1 MADKIEDAGAGKIE
15 DAGAGLWEPVRPAE
29 PTRRHPRASAPEPS
43 SASVPGDVR
52 SLFVAPVDSGPLQ
65 QLAGQAPS
73 APAGPPPLTTS
84 VTPAAGTP
92 QSPGSAQAPDP
103 KAPAPDTPV
112 PNTSAPETSG
122 PNTPVIQYPA
132 AQPGPVNGLF
142 ASSPAM
148 PMQTYEPTN
157 RAGSVQNSQ
166 RVQNQPG
173 PTARPTA
180 RPLQQPQAPSLPGM
194 HQPNPVIRQ
203 FGHPGAAPVQNGQAP
218 QNGHTLQ
225 NGQAMPVAPP
235 PAVPVHPPIQQA
247 GFNPAPGNR
256 PEPALSMTAQ
266 DLSAA
271 LLVKPVRPA
280 PAGGWRKALYTMSGR
295 SVNLGNGAK
304 DQHVVEL
311 TRQINQPL
319 QGCYKV
325 AVLSLKGGVGK
336 TTTTATLGSMFA
348 SIRGDRVVAVDAN
361 PDRGTLSQKIPLE
374 TPATVRNLLR
384 DENSIEKYSDV
395 RGYTSQNQHRL
406 EVLASD
412 SDPAVSEAFSG
423 VDYTRT
429 VDMLEKFYSIVLTD
443 CGTGLMHSAMQAILE
458 GADSLIVVSSGS
470 VDGARSASATLDW
483 LDAHGYGRLVATS
496 VAVINAVR
504 PRSGKVDLPRVVEHF
519 EQRCRAV
526 RLIPFD
532 PHLEEGAEIDLDR
545 LRPGTRE
552 AVLELAAV
560 VAQDFPASPFGL
572 PGR

>member
-1 MADKIEDAGAGKIE
+1 MADKIE

-29 PTRRHPRASAPEPS
+29 PTRREPRASAPEPS
-43 SASVPGDVR
+43 SDSVPSDVR

-65 QLAGQAPS
+65 QVAGQAPG
-73 APAGPPPLTTS
+73 APAAPPPTT
-84 VTPAAGTP
+84 TPAA
-92 QSPGSAQAPDP
+92 
-103 KAPAPDTPV
+103 PV
-112 PNTSAPETSG
+112 PG
-122 PNTPVIQYPA
+122 PKTPVIQYPA
-132 AQPGPVNGLF
+132 AQPGPINGQF
-142 ASSPAM
+142 STSPAM

-157 RAGSVQNSQ
+157 RGGSLPDSRTGVPQPVQNS
-166 RVQNQPG
+166 QPG
-173 PTARPTA
+173 PTAHSSA
-180 RPLQQPQAPSLPGM
+180 RPLQQPQAPFSPGV
-194 HQPNPVIRQ
+194 HPPNPAIRQ
-203 FGHPGAAPVQNGQAP
+203 FGHPGAAPVQNG
-218 QNGHTLQ
+218 HTLQ
-225 NGQAMPVAPP
+225 NGQAVPMAPP
-235 PAVPVHPPIQQA
+235 TAPPTR
-247 GFNPAPGNR
+247 APMPQTGLTSAPDSR
-256 PEPALSMTAQ
+256 FESALPMTAQ

-271 LLVKPVRPA
+271 LLVKRPVRPA
-280 PAGGWRKALYTMSGR
+280 PVGGWRKALYTLSGR

-304 DQHVVEL
+304 EQHLVEL

-336 TTTTATLGSMFA
+336 TTTTATLGSMFG

-395 RGYTSQNQHRL
+395 RGYTSQNRHRL

-423 VDYTRT
+423 GDYTRT

-483 LDAHGYGRLVATS
+483 LDAHGYSRLVATS

-526 RLIPFD
+526 KLIPFD

-560 VAQDFPASPFGL
+560 VAQDFPASPFAL
-572 PGR
+572 TGR

>member
-1 MADKIEDAGAGKIE
+1 MADKIE

-29 PTRRHPRASAPEPS
+29 PTRREPRASAPEPS
-43 SASVPGDVR
+43 SDSVPSDVR

-65 QLAGQAPS
+65 QVAGQAPS
-73 APAGPPPLTTS
+73 APAAPPPTT
-84 VTPAAGTP
+84 TPAA
-92 QSPGSAQAPDP
+92 
-103 KAPAPDTPV
+103 PV
-112 PNTSAPETSG
+112 PG
-122 PNTPVIQYPA
+122 PKTPVIQYPA
-132 AQPGPVNGLF
+132 AQPGPINGQF
-142 ASSPAM
+142 STSPAM

-157 RAGSVQNSQ
+157 RGGSLPDSRTGVPQPVQNLHPVQNS
-166 RVQNQPG
+166 QPG
-173 PTARPTA
+173 PTAHSSA
-180 RPLQQPQAPSLPGM
+180 RPLQQPQAPFSPGV
-194 HQPNPVIRQ
+194 HPSNPAIRQ
-203 FGHPGAAPVQNGQAP
+203 FGHPGAAPVQNG
-218 QNGHTLQ
+218 HTLQ
-225 NGQAMPVAPP
+225 NGQAVPMAPP
-235 PAVPVHPPIQQA
+235 TAPPTR
-247 GFNPAPGNR
+247 APMPQTGLTSAPDSR
-256 PEPALSMTAQ
+256 FESALPMTAQ

-271 LLVKPVRPA
+271 LLVKRPVRPA
-280 PAGGWRKALYTMSGR
+280 PVGGWRKALYTLSGR

-304 DQHVVEL
+304 EQHLVEL

-336 TTTTATLGSMFA
+336 TTTTATLGSMFG

-395 RGYTSQNQHRL
+395 RGYTSQNRHRL

-423 VDYTRT
+423 GDYTRT

-483 LDAHGYGRLVATS
+483 LDAHGYSRLVATS

-526 RLIPFD
+526 KLIPFD

-560 VAQDFPASPFGL
+560 VAQDFPASPFAL
-572 PGR
+572 TGR

>member
-1 MADKIEDAGAGKIE
+1 MADKIE

-29 PTRRHPRASAPEPS
+29 PTRRELRASAPEPS
-43 SASVPGDVR
+43 SDSVPSDVR

-65 QLAGQAPS
+65 QVAGQAPS
-73 APAGPPPLTTS
+73 APAAPPPTT
-84 VTPAAGTP
+84 TPAAPVTG
-92 QSPGSAQAPDP
+92 P
-103 KAPAPDTPV
+103 K
-112 PNTSAPETSG
+112 
-122 PNTPVIQYPA
+122 TPVIQYPA
-132 AQPGPVNGLF
+132 AQPGPINGQF
-142 ASSPAM
+142 STSPAM

-157 RAGSVQNSQ
+157 RGGSLPDSRTGVPQPVQNSQ
-166 RVQNQPG
+166 PVRNLQPVQNSQPG
-173 PTARPTA
+173 PTAHSSA
-180 RPLQQPQAPSLPGM
+180 RPLQQPQAPFSPGV
-194 HQPNPVIRQ
+194 HPPNPAIRQ
-203 FGHPGAAPVQNGQAP
+203 FGHPGAAPVQNGHA
-218 QNGHTLQ
+218 LQ
-225 NGQAMPVAPP
+225 NGQAVPMAPP
-235 PAVPVHPPIQQA
+235 TAPPTR
-247 GFNPAPGNR
+247 APMPQSGLTSAPDSR
-256 PEPALSMTAQ
+256 FESALPMTAQ

-271 LLVKPVRPA
+271 LLVKRPVRPA
-280 PAGGWRKALYTMSGR
+280 PVGGWRKALYTLSGR

-304 DQHVVEL
+304 EQHLVEL

-336 TTTTATLGSMFA
+336 TTTTATLGSMFG

-395 RGYTSQNQHRL
+395 RGYTSQNRHRL

-423 VDYTRT
+423 GDYTRT

-483 LDAHGYGRLVATS
+483 LDAHGYSRLVATS

-526 RLIPFD
+526 KLIPFD

-560 VAQDFPASPFGL
+560 VAQDFPASPFAL
-572 PGR
+572 TGR

>member
-1 MADKIEDAGAGKIE
+1 MADKIE

-29 PTRRHPRASAPEPS
+29 PTRREPRASAPEPS
-43 SASVPGDVR
+43 SDSVPSDVR

-65 QLAGQAPS
+65 QVAGQVPS
-73 APAGPPPLTTS
+73 APAAPPPTT
-84 VTPAAGTP
+84 TPAA
-92 QSPGSAQAPDP
+92 
-103 KAPAPDTPV
+103 PV
-112 PNTSAPETSG
+112 PG
-122 PNTPVIQYPA
+122 PKTPVIQYPA
-132 AQPGPVNGLF
+132 AQPGPINGQF
-142 ASSPAM
+142 STSPAM

-157 RAGSVQNSQ
+157 RVGSLPDSRTGVPQPVQNSQ
-166 RVQNQPG
+166 PVRNSQPVQNLHPVQNSQPG
-173 PTARPTA
+173 PTAHSSA
-180 RPLQQPQAPSLPGM
+180 RPLQQPQAPFSPGV
-194 HQPNPVIRQ
+194 HPPNPAIRQ
-203 FGHPGAAPVQNGQAP
+203 FGHPGAAPVQNGHA
-218 QNGHTLQ
+218 LQ
-225 NGQAMPVAPP
+225 NGQAVPMAPP
-235 PAVPVHPPIQQA
+235 TAPPTR
-247 GFNPAPGNR
+247 APMPQTGLTSAPDSR
-256 PEPALSMTAQ
+256 FESALPMTAQ

-271 LLVKPVRPA
+271 LLVKRPVRPA
-280 PAGGWRKALYTMSGR
+280 PVGGWRKALYTLSGR

-304 DQHVVEL
+304 EQHLVEL

-336 TTTTATLGSMFA
+336 TTTTATLGSMFG

-395 RGYTSQNQHRL
+395 RGYTSQNRHRL

-423 VDYTRT
+423 GDYTRT

-483 LDAHGYGRLVATS
+483 LDAHGYSRLVATS

-526 RLIPFD
+526 KLIPFD

-560 VAQDFPASPFGL
+560 VAQDFPASPFAL
-572 PGR
+572 TGR

>member
-1 MADKIEDAGAGKIE
+1 MADKIE

-29 PTRRHPRASAPEPS
+29 PTRPEPRASAPEPS
-43 SASVPGDVR
+43 SDSVPSDVR

-65 QLAGQAPS
+65 QVAGQAPG
-73 APAGPPPLTTS
+73 APAAPPTT
-84 VTPAAGTP
+84 TPAAP
-92 QSPGSAQAPDP
+92 LPGP
-103 KAPAPDTPV
+103 K
-112 PNTSAPETSG
+112 
-122 PNTPVIQYPA
+122 TPVIQYPA
-132 AQPGPVNGLF
+132 AQPGPINGQF
-142 ASSPAM
+142 STSPAM

-157 RAGSVQNSQ
+157 RGGSLPDSRTGVPQPVQNSQ
-166 RVQNQPG
+166 PVRNLQPVQNSQPG
-173 PTARPTA
+173 PTAHSSA
-180 RPLQQPQAPSLPGM
+180 RPLQQPQAPFSPGV
-194 HQPNPVIRQ
+194 HPPNPAIRQ
-203 FGHPGAAPVQNGQAP
+203 FGHPGAAPVQNGHA
-218 QNGHTLQ
+218 LQ
-225 NGQAMPVAPP
+225 NGQAVPMAPP
-235 PAVPVHPPIQQA
+235 TAPPTR
-247 GFNPAPGNR
+247 APMPQTGLTSAPDSR
-256 PEPALSMTAQ
+256 FESALPMTAQ

-271 LLVKPVRPA
+271 LLVKRPVRPA
-280 PAGGWRKALYTMSGR
+280 PVGGWRKALYTLSGR

-304 DQHVVEL
+304 EQHLVEL

-336 TTTTATLGSMFA
+336 TTTTATLGSMFG

-395 RGYTSQNQHRL
+395 RGYTSQNRHRL

-423 VDYTRT
+423 GDYTRT

-483 LDAHGYGRLVATS
+483 LDAHGYSRLVATS

-526 RLIPFD
+526 KLIPFD

-560 VAQDFPASPFGL
+560 VAQDFPASPFAL
-572 PGR
+572 TGR

>member
-1 MADKIEDAGAGKIE
+1 MADKIE

-29 PTRRHPRASAPEPS
+29 PTRREPRASAPEPS
-43 SASVPGDVR
+43 SDSVPSDVR

-65 QLAGQAPS
+65 QVAGQAPG
-73 APAGPPPLTTS
+73 APAAPPPTT
-84 VTPAAGTP
+84 TPAA
-92 QSPGSAQAPDP
+92 
-103 KAPAPDTPV
+103 PV
-112 PNTSAPETSG
+112 PG
-122 PNTPVIQYPA
+122 PKTPVIQYPA
-132 AQPGPVNGLF
+132 AQPGPINGQF
-142 ASSPAM
+142 STSPAM

-157 RAGSVQNSQ
+157 RGGSLPDSRTGVPQPVQNSQ
-166 RVQNQPG
+166 PVRNSQPVQNLQPVQNSQPG
-173 PTARPTA
+173 PTAHSSA
-180 RPLQQPQAPSLPGM
+180 RPLQQPQAPFSPGV
-194 HQPNPVIRQ
+194 HPPNPAIRQ
-203 FGHPGAAPVQNGQAP
+203 FGHPGAAPVQNGHA
-218 QNGHTLQ
+218 LQ
-225 NGQAMPVAPP
+225 NGQAVPMAPP
-235 PAVPVHPPIQQA
+235 TAPPTR
-247 GFNPAPGNR
+247 APMPQSGLTSAPDSR
-256 PEPALSMTAQ
+256 FESALPMTAQ

-271 LLVKPVRPA
+271 LLVKRPVRPA
-280 PAGGWRKALYTMSGR
+280 PVGGWRKALYTLSGR

-304 DQHVVEL
+304 EQHLVEL

-336 TTTTATLGSMFA
+336 TTTTATLGSMFG

-395 RGYTSQNQHRL
+395 RGYTSQNRYRL

-423 VDYTRT
+423 GDYTRT

-458 GADSLIVVSSGS
+458 GTDSLIVVSSGS

-483 LDAHGYGRLVATS
+483 LDAHGYSRLVATS

-526 RLIPFD
+526 KLIPFD

-560 VAQDFPASPFGL
+560 VAQDFPASPFAL
-572 PGR
+572 TGR

>member
-1 MADKIEDAGAGKIE
+1 MADKIE

-29 PTRRHPRASAPEPS
+29 PTRREPRASAPEPS
-43 SASVPGDVR
+43 SDSVPSDVR

-65 QLAGQAPS
+65 QVAGQAPS
-73 APAGPPPLTTS
+73 APAAPPPTT
-84 VTPAAGTP
+84 TPAA
-92 QSPGSAQAPDP
+92 
-103 KAPAPDTPV
+103 PV
-112 PNTSAPETSG
+112 PG
-122 PNTPVIQYPA
+122 PKTPVIQYPA
-132 AQPGPVNGLF
+132 AQPGPINGQF
-142 ASSPAM
+142 STSPAM

-157 RAGSVQNSQ
+157 RGGSLPDSRTGVPQPVQNSQ
-166 RVQNQPG
+166 PVRNSQPVQNLHPVQNSQPG
-173 PTARPTA
+173 PTAHSSA
-180 RPLQQPQAPSLPGM
+180 RPLQQPQAPFSPGV
-194 HQPNPVIRQ
+194 HPPNPAIRQ
-203 FGHPGAAPVQNGQAP
+203 FGHPGAAPVQNG
-218 QNGHTLQ
+218 HTLQ
-225 NGQAMPVAPP
+225 NGQAVPMAPP
-235 PAVPVHPPIQQA
+235 TVPPTR
-247 GFNPAPGNR
+247 APMPQTGLTSAPDSR
-256 PEPALSMTAQ
+256 FESALPMTAQ

-271 LLVKPVRPA
+271 LLVKRPVRPA
-280 PAGGWRKALYTMSGR
+280 PVGGWRKALYTLSGR

-304 DQHVVEL
+304 EQHLVEL

-336 TTTTATLGSMFA
+336 TTTTATLGSMFG

-395 RGYTSQNQHRL
+395 RGYTSQNRHRL

-423 VDYTRT
+423 GDYTRT

-483 LDAHGYGRLVATS
+483 LDAHGYSRLVATS

-526 RLIPFD
+526 KLIPFD

-560 VAQDFPASPFGL
+560 VAQDFPASPFAL
-572 PGR
+572 TGR

>member
-1 MADKIEDAGAGKIE
+1 MADKIE

-29 PTRRHPRASAPEPS
+29 PTRREPRASAPEPS
-43 SASVPGDVR
+43 SASVPSDVR

-65 QLAGQAPS
+65 QVAGQAPS
-73 APAGPPPLTTS
+73 APAAPPPTT
-84 VTPAAGTP
+84 TPAA
-92 QSPGSAQAPDP
+92 
-103 KAPAPDTPV
+103 PV
-112 PNTSAPETSG
+112 PG
-122 PNTPVIQYPA
+122 PKTPVIQYPA
-132 AQPGPVNGLF
+132 AQPGPINGQF
-142 ASSPAM
+142 STSPAM

-157 RAGSVQNSQ
+157 RGGSLPDSRTGVPQPVQNSQ
-166 RVQNQPG
+166 PVQNLQPVQNSQPG
-173 PTARPTA
+173 PTAHSSA
-180 RPLQQPQAPSLPGM
+180 RPLQQPQAPFSPGV
-194 HQPNPVIRQ
+194 HPPNPAIRQ
-203 FGHPGAAPVQNGQAP
+203 FGHPGAAPVQNGHA
-218 QNGHTLQ
+218 LQ
-225 NGQAMPVAPP
+225 NGQAVPMAPP
-235 PAVPVHPPIQQA
+235 TAPPTR
-247 GFNPAPGNR
+247 APMPQSGLTSAPDSR
-256 PEPALSMTAQ
+256 FESALPMTAQ

-271 LLVKPVRPA
+271 LLVKRPVRPA
-280 PAGGWRKALYTMSGR
+280 PVGGWRKALYTLSGR

-304 DQHVVEL
+304 EQHLVEL

-336 TTTTATLGSMFA
+336 TTTTATLGSMFG

-395 RGYTSQNQHRL
+395 RGYTSQNRHRL

-423 VDYTRT
+423 GDYTRT

-483 LDAHGYGRLVATS
+483 LDAHGYSRLVATS

-526 RLIPFD
+526 KLIPFD

-560 VAQDFPASPFGL
+560 VAQDFPASPFAL
-572 PGR
+572 TGR

>member
-1 MADKIEDAGAGKIE
+1 MADKIE

-29 PTRRHPRASAPEPS
+29 PTRREPRASAPEPS
-43 SASVPGDVR
+43 SDSVPSDVR

-65 QLAGQAPS
+65 QVAGQAPS
-73 APAGPPPLTTS
+73 APAAPPPTT
-84 VTPAAGTP
+84 TPAA
-92 QSPGSAQAPDP
+92 
-103 KAPAPDTPV
+103 PV
-112 PNTSAPETSG
+112 PG
-122 PNTPVIQYPA
+122 PKTPVIQYPA
-132 AQPGPVNGLF
+132 AQPGPINGQF
-142 ASSPAM
+142 STSPAM

-157 RAGSVQNSQ
+157 RGGSLPDSRTGVPQPVQNLHPVQNS
-166 RVQNQPG
+166 QPG
-173 PTARPTA
+173 PTAHSSA
-180 RPLQQPQAPSLPGM
+180 RPLQQPQAPFSPGV
-194 HQPNPVIRQ
+194 HPPNPAIRQ
-203 FGHPGAAPVQNGQAP
+203 FGHPGAAPVQNGHA
-218 QNGHTLQ
+218 LQ
-225 NGQAMPVAPP
+225 NGQAVPMAPP
-235 PAVPVHPPIQQA
+235 TAPPTR
-247 GFNPAPGNR
+247 APMPQTGLTSAPDSR
-256 PEPALSMTAQ
+256 FESALPMTAQ

-271 LLVKPVRPA
+271 LLVKRPVRPA
-280 PAGGWRKALYTMSGR
+280 PVGGWRKALYTLSGR

-304 DQHVVEL
+304 EQHLVEL

-336 TTTTATLGSMFA
+336 TTTTATLGSMFG

-395 RGYTSQNQHRL
+395 RGYTSQNRHRL

-423 VDYTRT
+423 GDYTRT

-483 LDAHGYGRLVATS
+483 LDAHGYSRLVATS

-526 RLIPFD
+526 KLIPFD

-560 VAQDFPASPFGL
+560 VAQDFPASPFAL
-572 PGR
+572 TGR

>member
-1 MADKIEDAGAGKIE
+1 MADKIE

-29 PTRRHPRASAPEPS
+29 PTRREPRASAPEPS
-43 SASVPGDVR
+43 SDSVPSDVR

-65 QLAGQAPS
+65 QVAGQAPS
-73 APAGPPPLTTS
+73 APAAPPPTT
-84 VTPAAGTP
+84 TPAA
-92 QSPGSAQAPDP
+92 
-103 KAPAPDTPV
+103 PV
-112 PNTSAPETSG
+112 PG
-122 PNTPVIQYPA
+122 PKTPVIQYPA
-132 AQPGPVNGLF
+132 AQPGPINGQF
-142 ASSPAM
+142 STSPAM

-157 RAGSVQNSQ
+157 RGGSLPDSRTGVPQPVQNSQ
-166 RVQNQPG
+166 PVRNSQPVQNLHPVQNSQPG
-173 PTARPTA
+173 PTAHSSA
-180 RPLQQPQAPSLPGM
+180 RPLQQPQAPFSPGV
-194 HQPNPVIRQ
+194 HPPNPAIRQ
-203 FGHPGAAPVQNGQAP
+203 FGHPGAAPVQNG
-218 QNGHTLQ
+218 HTLQ
-225 NGQAMPVAPP
+225 NGQAVPMAPP
-235 PAVPVHPPIQQA
+235 TAPPTR
-247 GFNPAPGNR
+247 APMPQTGLTSAPDSR
-256 PEPALSMTAQ
+256 FESALPMTAQ

-271 LLVKPVRPA
+271 LLVKRPVRPA
-280 PAGGWRKALYTMSGR
+280 PVGGWRKALYTLSGR

-304 DQHVVEL
+304 EQHLVEL

-336 TTTTATLGSMFA
+336 TTTTATLGSMFG

-395 RGYTSQNQHRL
+395 RGYTSQNRHRL

-423 VDYTRT
+423 GDYTRT

-483 LDAHGYGRLVATS
+483 LDAHGYSRLVATS

-526 RLIPFD
+526 KLIPFD

-560 VAQDFPASPFGL
+560 VAQDFPASPFAL
-572 PGR
+572 TGR

>member
-1 MADKIEDAGAGKIE
+1 MADKIE

-29 PTRRHPRASAPEPS
+29 PTRREPRASAPEPS
-43 SASVPGDVR
+43 SDSVPSDVR

-65 QLAGQAPS
+65 QVAGQAPG
-73 APAGPPPLTTS
+73 APAAPPPTT
-84 VTPAAGTP
+84 TPAA
-92 QSPGSAQAPDP
+92 
-103 KAPAPDTPV
+103 PV
-112 PNTSAPETSG
+112 PG
-122 PNTPVIQYPA
+122 PKTPVIQYPA
-132 AQPGPVNGLF
+132 AQPGPINGQF
-142 ASSPAM
+142 STSPAM

-157 RAGSVQNSQ
+157 RGGSLPDSRTGVPQPVRNSQPVQNLHPVQNS
-166 RVQNQPG
+166 QPG
-173 PTARPTA
+173 PTAHSSA
-180 RPLQQPQAPSLPGM
+180 RPLQQPQAPFSPGV
-194 HQPNPVIRQ
+194 HPPNPAIRQ
-203 FGHPGAAPVQNGQAP
+203 FGHPGAAPVQNGHA
-218 QNGHTLQ
+218 LQ
-225 NGQAMPVAPP
+225 NGQAVPMAPP
-235 PAVPVHPPIQQA
+235 TAPPTR
-247 GFNPAPGNR
+247 APMPQTGLTSAPDSR
-256 PEPALSMTAQ
+256 FESALPMTAQ

-271 LLVKPVRPA
+271 LLVKRPVRPA
-280 PAGGWRKALYTMSGR
+280 PVGGWRKALYTLSGR

-304 DQHVVEL
+304 EQHLVEL

-336 TTTTATLGSMFA
+336 TTTTATLGSMFG

-395 RGYTSQNQHRL
+395 RGYTSQNRHRL

-423 VDYTRT
+423 GDYTRT

-483 LDAHGYGRLVATS
+483 LDAHGYSRLVATS

-526 RLIPFD
+526 KLIPFD

-560 VAQDFPASPFGL
+560 VAQDFPASPFAL
-572 PGR
+572 TGR

>member
-1 MADKIEDAGAGKIE
+1 MADKIE

-29 PTRRHPRASAPEPS
+29 PTRREPRASAPETS
-43 SASVPGDVR
+43 SDSVPSDVR

-65 QLAGQAPS
+65 QVAGQAPG
-73 APAGPPPLTTS
+73 APAAPPPTT
-84 VTPAAGTP
+84 TPAA
-92 QSPGSAQAPDP
+92 
-103 KAPAPDTPV
+103 PV
-112 PNTSAPETSG
+112 PG
-122 PNTPVIQYPA
+122 PKTPVIQYPA
-132 AQPGPVNGLF
+132 AQPGPINGQF
-142 ASSPAM
+142 STSPAM

-157 RAGSVQNSQ
+157 RGGSLPDSRTGVPQPVQNSQ
-166 RVQNQPG
+166 PVRNSQPVQNLQPVQNSQPG
-173 PTARPTA
+173 PTAHSSA
-180 RPLQQPQAPSLPGM
+180 RPLPQPQVPFSPGV
-194 HQPNPVIRQ
+194 HPPNPAIRQ
-203 FGHPGAAPVQNGQAP
+203 FGHPGAAPVQNGHA
-218 QNGHTLQ
+218 LQ
-225 NGQAMPVAPP
+225 NGQAVPMAPP
-235 PAVPVHPPIQQA
+235 TAPPTR
-247 GFNPAPGNR
+247 APMPQTGLTSAPDSR
-256 PEPALSMTAQ
+256 FESALPMTAQ

-271 LLVKPVRPA
+271 LLVKRPVRPA
-280 PAGGWRKALYTMSGR
+280 PVGGWRKALYTLSGR

-304 DQHVVEL
+304 EQHLVEL

-336 TTTTATLGSMFA
+336 TTTTATLGSMFG

-395 RGYTSQNQHRL
+395 RGYTSQNRHRL

-423 VDYTRT
+423 GDYTRT

-483 LDAHGYGRLVATS
+483 LDAHGYSRLVATS

-526 RLIPFD
+526 KLIPFD

-560 VAQDFPASPFGL
+560 VAQDFPASPFAL
-572 PGR
+572 TGR

>member
-1 MADKIEDAGAGKIE
+1 MADKIE

-29 PTRRHPRASAPEPS
+29 PTRREPRASAPEPS
-43 SASVPGDVR
+43 SDSVPSDVR

-65 QLAGQAPS
+65 QVAGQAPS
-73 APAGPPPLTTS
+73 APAAPPPTT
-84 VTPAAGTP
+84 TPAAPVTG
-92 QSPGSAQAPDP
+92 P
-103 KAPAPDTPV
+103 K
-112 PNTSAPETSG
+112 
-122 PNTPVIQYPA
+122 TPVIQYPA
-132 AQPGPVNGLF
+132 AQPGPINGQF
-142 ASSPAM
+142 STSPAM

-157 RAGSVQNSQ
+157 RGGSLPDSRTGVPQPVQNSQ
-166 RVQNQPG
+166 PVRNLHPVQNSQPG
-173 PTARPTA
+173 PTAHSSA
-180 RPLQQPQAPSLPGM
+180 RPLQQPQAPFSPGV
-194 HQPNPVIRQ
+194 HPPNPAIRQ
-203 FGHPGAAPVQNGQAP
+203 FGHPGAAPVQNG
-218 QNGHTLQ
+218 HTLQ
-225 NGQAMPVAPP
+225 NGQAVPMAPP
-235 PAVPVHPPIQQA
+235 TAPPTR
-247 GFNPAPGNR
+247 APMPQSGLTSAPDSR
-256 PEPALSMTAQ
+256 FESALPMTAQ

-271 LLVKPVRPA
+271 LLVKRPVRPA
-280 PAGGWRKALYTMSGR
+280 PVGGWRKALYTLSGR

-304 DQHVVEL
+304 EQHLVEL

-336 TTTTATLGSMFA
+336 TTTTATLGSMFG

-395 RGYTSQNQHRL
+395 RGYTSQNRHRL

-423 VDYTRT
+423 GDYTRT

-483 LDAHGYGRLVATS
+483 LDAHGYSRLVATS

-526 RLIPFD
+526 KLIPFD

-560 VAQDFPASPFGL
+560 VAQDFPASPFAL
-572 PGR
+572 TGR

>member
-1 MADKIEDAGAGKIE
+1 MADKIE

-29 PTRRHPRASAPEPS
+29 PTRREPRASAPEPS
-43 SASVPGDVR
+43 SDSVPSDVR

-65 QLAGQAPS
+65 QVAGQAPS
-73 APAGPPPLTTS
+73 APAAPPPTT
-84 VTPAAGTP
+84 TPAA
-92 QSPGSAQAPDP
+92 
-103 KAPAPDTPV
+103 PV
-112 PNTSAPETSG
+112 PG
-122 PNTPVIQYPA
+122 PKTPVIQYPA
-132 AQPGPVNGLF
+132 AQPGPINGQF
-142 ASSPAM
+142 STSPAM

-157 RAGSVQNSQ
+157 RGGSLPDSRTGVPQPVQNSQ
-166 RVQNQPG
+166 PVQNLQPG
-173 PTARPTA
+173 PTAHSSA
-180 RPLQQPQAPSLPGM
+180 RPLQQPQAPFSPGV
-194 HQPNPVIRQ
+194 HPPNPAIRQ
-203 FGHPGAAPVQNGQAP
+203 FGHPGAAPVQNGHA
-218 QNGHTLQ
+218 LQ
-225 NGQAMPVAPP
+225 NGQAVPMAPP
-235 PAVPVHPPIQQA
+235 TAPPTR
-247 GFNPAPGNR
+247 APMPQSGLTSAPDSR
-256 PEPALSMTAQ
+256 FESALPMTAQ

-271 LLVKPVRPA
+271 LLVKRPVRPA
-280 PAGGWRKALYTMSGR
+280 PVGGWRKALYTLSGR

-304 DQHVVEL
+304 EQHLVEL

-336 TTTTATLGSMFA
+336 TTTTATLGSMFG

-395 RGYTSQNQHRL
+395 RGYTSQNRHRL

-423 VDYTRT
+423 GDYTRT

-483 LDAHGYGRLVATS
+483 LDAHGYSRLVATS

-526 RLIPFD
+526 KLIPFD

-560 VAQDFPASPFGL
+560 VAQDFPASPFAL
-572 PGR
+572 TGR

>member
-1 MADKIEDAGAGKIE
+1 
-15 DAGAGLWEPVRPAE
+15 
-29 PTRRHPRASAPEPS
+29 
-43 SASVPGDVR
+43 
-52 SLFVAPVDSGPLQ
+52 
-65 QLAGQAPS
+65 
-73 APAGPPPLTTS
+73 
-84 VTPAAGTP
+84 
-92 QSPGSAQAPDP
+92 
-103 KAPAPDTPV
+103 
-112 PNTSAPETSG
+112 
-122 PNTPVIQYPA
+122 
-132 AQPGPVNGLF
+132 
-142 ASSPAM
+142 
-148 PMQTYEPTN
+148 MQTYEPTN

-166 RVQNQPG
+166 PVQGSQPVQNQPS
-173 PTARPTA
+173 PTAHPSA
-180 RPLQQPQAPSLPGM
+180 RALQQPQAPSPGM
-194 HQPNPVIRQ
+194 HQPNPMIRQ
-203 FGHPGAAPVQNGQAP
+203 FGHPGSSPVQNGPAL

-225 NGQAMPVAPP
+225 NGQTMPVAPP
-235 PAVPVHPPIQQA
+235 AAPVHPPIQQA

-256 PEPALSMTAQ
+256 PELALPMTAQ

-458 GADSLIVVSSGS
+458 GTDSLIVVSSGS

-483 LDAHGYGRLVATS
+483 LDAHGYSRLVATS

-560 VAQDFPASPFGL
+560 VAQDFPASPFGF
-572 PGR
+572 PAR

>member
-1 MADKIEDAGAGKIE
+1 MADKIE

-29 PTRRHPRASAPEPS
+29 PTRREPRASAPEPS
-43 SASVPGDVR
+43 SDSVPSDVR

-65 QLAGQAPS
+65 QVAGQAPS
-73 APAGPPPLTTS
+73 APAAPPPTT
-84 VTPAAGTP
+84 TPAA
-92 QSPGSAQAPDP
+92 
-103 KAPAPDTPV
+103 PV
-112 PNTSAPETSG
+112 PG
-122 PNTPVIQYPA
+122 PKTPVIQYPA
-132 AQPGPVNGLF
+132 AQPGPINGQF
-142 ASSPAM
+142 STSPAM

-157 RAGSVQNSQ
+157 RGGSLPDSRTGVPQPVQNSQ
-166 RVQNQPG
+166 PVRNSQPVQNLHPVQNSQPG
-173 PTARPTA
+173 PTAHSSA
-180 RPLQQPQAPSLPGM
+180 RPLPQPQAPFSPGV
-194 HQPNPVIRQ
+194 HPPNPAIRQ
-203 FGHPGAAPVQNGQAP
+203 FGHPGAAPVQNG
-218 QNGHTLQ
+218 HTLQ
-225 NGQAMPVAPP
+225 NGQAVPMAPP
-235 PAVPVHPPIQQA
+235 TVPPTR
-247 GFNPAPGNR
+247 APMPQTGLTSAPDSR
-256 PEPALSMTAQ
+256 FESALPMTAQ

-271 LLVKPVRPA
+271 LLVKRPVRPA
-280 PAGGWRKALYTMSGR
+280 PVGGWRKALYTLSGR

-304 DQHVVEL
+304 EQHLVEL

-336 TTTTATLGSMFA
+336 TTTTATLGSMFG

-395 RGYTSQNQHRL
+395 RGYTSQNRHRL

-423 VDYTRT
+423 GDYTRT

-483 LDAHGYGRLVATS
+483 LDAHGYSRLVATS

-526 RLIPFD
+526 KLIPFD

-560 VAQDFPASPFGL
+560 VAQDFPASPFAL
-572 PGR
+572 TGR

>member
-1 MADKIEDAGAGKIE
+1 MADKIE

-29 PTRRHPRASAPEPS
+29 PTRREPRASAPEPS
-43 SASVPGDVR
+43 SDSVPSDVR

-65 QLAGQAPS
+65 QVAGQAPS
-73 APAGPPPLTTS
+73 APAAPPPTT
-84 VTPAAGTP
+84 TPAAP
-92 QSPGSAQAPDP
+92 VPGS
-103 KAPAPDTPV
+103 K
-112 PNTSAPETSG
+112 
-122 PNTPVIQYPA
+122 TPVIQYPA
-132 AQPGPVNGLF
+132 AQPGPINGQF
-142 ASSPAM
+142 STSPAM

-157 RAGSVQNSQ
+157 RGGSLPDSRTGVPQPVQNSQ
-166 RVQNQPG
+166 PVRKLQPVQNSQPG
-173 PTARPTA
+173 PTAHSSA
-180 RPLQQPQAPSLPGM
+180 RPLQQPQAPFSPGV
-194 HQPNPVIRQ
+194 HPPNPAIRQ
-203 FGHPGAAPVQNGQAP
+203 FGHPGAAPVQNGHA
-218 QNGHTLQ
+218 LQ
-225 NGQAMPVAPP
+225 NGQAVPMAPP
-235 PAVPVHPPIQQA
+235 TAPPTR
-247 GFNPAPGNR
+247 APMPQTGLTSAPDSR
-256 PEPALSMTAQ
+256 FESALPMTAQ

-271 LLVKPVRPA
+271 LLVKRPVRPA
-280 PAGGWRKALYTMSGR
+280 PVGGWRKALYTLSGR

-304 DQHVVEL
+304 EQHLVEL

-336 TTTTATLGSMFA
+336 TTTTATLGSMFG

-395 RGYTSQNQHRL
+395 RGYTSQNRHRL

-423 VDYTRT
+423 GDYTRT

-483 LDAHGYGRLVATS
+483 LDAHGYSRLVATS

-526 RLIPFD
+526 KLIPFD

-560 VAQDFPASPFGL
+560 VAQDFPASPFAL
-572 PGR
+572 TGR

>member
-1 MADKIEDAGAGKIE
+1 MADKIE

-29 PTRRHPRASAPEPS
+29 PTRREPRASAPETS
-43 SASVPGDVR
+43 SDSVPSDVR

-65 QLAGQAPS
+65 QVAGQAPG
-73 APAGPPPLTTS
+73 APA
-84 VTPAAGTP
+84 A
-92 QSPGSAQAPDP
+92 
-103 KAPAPDTPV
+103 PV
-112 PNTSAPETSG
+112 PG
-122 PNTPVIQYPA
+122 PKTPVIQYPA
-132 AQPGPVNGLF
+132 AQPGPINGQF
-142 ASSPAM
+142 STSPAM

-157 RAGSVQNSQ
+157 RGGSLPDSRTGVPQPVQNSQ
-166 RVQNQPG
+166 PVRNSQPVQNLQPVQNSQPG
-173 PTARPTA
+173 PTAHSSA
-180 RPLQQPQAPSLPGM
+180 RPLPQPQVPFSPGV
-194 HQPNPVIRQ
+194 HPPNPAIRQ
-203 FGHPGAAPVQNGQAP
+203 FGHPGAAPVQNGHA
-218 QNGHTLQ
+218 LQ
-225 NGQAMPVAPP
+225 NGQAVPMAPP
-235 PAVPVHPPIQQA
+235 TAPPTR
-247 GFNPAPGNR
+247 APMPQTGLTSAPDSR
-256 PEPALSMTAQ
+256 FESALPMTAQ

-271 LLVKPVRPA
+271 LLVKRPVRPA
-280 PAGGWRKALYTMSGR
+280 PVGGWRKALYTLSGR

-304 DQHVVEL
+304 EQHLVEL

-336 TTTTATLGSMFA
+336 TTTTATLGSMFG

-395 RGYTSQNQHRL
+395 RGYTSQNRHRL

-423 VDYTRT
+423 GDYTRT

-483 LDAHGYGRLVATS
+483 LDAHGYSRLVATS

-526 RLIPFD
+526 KLIPFD

-560 VAQDFPASPFGL
+560 VAQDFPASPFAL
-572 PGR
+572 TGR

>member
-1 MADKIEDAGAGKIE
+1 MADKIE

-29 PTRRHPRASAPEPS
+29 PTRREPRASAPEPS
-43 SASVPGDVR
+43 SDSVPSDVR

-65 QLAGQAPS
+65 QVAGQAPS
-73 APAGPPPLTTS
+73 APAAPPPTT
-84 VTPAAGTP
+84 TPAA
-92 QSPGSAQAPDP
+92 
-103 KAPAPDTPV
+103 PV
-112 PNTSAPETSG
+112 PG
-122 PNTPVIQYPA
+122 PKTPVIQYPA
-132 AQPGPVNGLF
+132 AQPGPINGQF
-142 ASSPAM
+142 STSPAM

-157 RAGSVQNSQ
+157 RGGSLPDSRTGVPQPVQNSQ
-166 RVQNQPG
+166 PVRNSQPVQNLHPVQNSQPG
-173 PTARPTA
+173 PTAHSSA
-180 RPLQQPQAPSLPGM
+180 RPLQQPQAPFSPGV
-194 HQPNPVIRQ
+194 HPPNPAIRQ
-203 FGHPGAAPVQNGQAP
+203 FGHPGAAPVQNG
-218 QNGHTLQ
+218 HTLQ
-225 NGQAMPVAPP
+225 NGQAVPMAPP
-235 PAVPVHPPIQQA
+235 TVPPTR
-247 GFNPAPGNR
+247 APMPQTGLTSAPDSR
-256 PEPALSMTAQ
+256 FESALPMTAQ

-271 LLVKPVRPA
+271 LLVKRPVRPA
-280 PAGGWRKALYTMSGR
+280 PVGGWRKALYTLSGR

-304 DQHVVEL
+304 EQHVVEL

-336 TTTTATLGSMFA
+336 TTTTATLGSMFG

-395 RGYTSQNQHRL
+395 RGYTSQNRHRL

-423 VDYTRT
+423 GDYTRT

-483 LDAHGYGRLVATS
+483 LDAHGYSRLVATS

-526 RLIPFD
+526 KLIPFD

-560 VAQDFPASPFGL
+560 VAQDFPASPFAL
-572 PGR
+572 TGR

>member
-1 MADKIEDAGAGKIE
+1 MADKIE

-29 PTRRHPRASAPEPS
+29 PTRREPRASAPEPRASAPEPS
-43 SASVPGDVR
+43 SDSVPSDVR

-65 QLAGQAPS
+65 QVAGQAPS
-73 APAGPPPLTTS
+73 APAAPPPTT
-84 VTPAAGTP
+84 TPAA
-92 QSPGSAQAPDP
+92 
-103 KAPAPDTPV
+103 PV
-112 PNTSAPETSG
+112 PG
-122 PNTPVIQYPA
+122 PKTPVIQYPA
-132 AQPGPVNGLF
+132 AQPGPINGQF
-142 ASSPAM
+142 STSPAM

-157 RAGSVQNSQ
+157 RGGSLPDSRTGVPQPVQNSQ
-166 RVQNQPG
+166 PVRNLQPVQNSQPG
-173 PTARPTA
+173 PTAHSSA
-180 RPLQQPQAPSLPGM
+180 RPLQQPQAPFSPGV
-194 HQPNPVIRQ
+194 HPPNPAIRQ
-203 FGHPGAAPVQNGQAP
+203 FGHPGAAPVQNGHA
-218 QNGHTLQ
+218 LQ
-225 NGQAMPVAPP
+225 NGQAVPMAPP
-235 PAVPVHPPIQQA
+235 TAPPTR
-247 GFNPAPGNR
+247 APMPQTGLTSAPDSR
-256 PEPALSMTAQ
+256 FESALPMTAQ

-271 LLVKPVRPA
+271 LLVKRPVRPA
-280 PAGGWRKALYTMSGR
+280 PVGGWRKALYTLSGR

-304 DQHVVEL
+304 EQHLVEL

-336 TTTTATLGSMFA
+336 TTTTATLGSMFG

-395 RGYTSQNQHRL
+395 RGYTSQNRHRL

-423 VDYTRT
+423 GDYTRT

-483 LDAHGYGRLVATS
+483 LDAHGYSRLVATS

-526 RLIPFD
+526 KLIPFD

-560 VAQDFPASPFGL
+560 VAQDFPASPFAL
-572 PGR
+572 TGR

>member
-1 MADKIEDAGAGKIE
+1 MADKIE

-29 PTRRHPRASAPEPS
+29 PTRREPRASAPEPS
-43 SASVPGDVR
+43 SDSVPSDVR

-65 QLAGQAPS
+65 QVAGQAPS
-73 APAGPPPLTTS
+73 APAAPPPTT
-84 VTPAAGTP
+84 TPAA
-92 QSPGSAQAPDP
+92 
-103 KAPAPDTPV
+103 PV
-112 PNTSAPETSG
+112 PG
-122 PNTPVIQYPA
+122 PKTPVIQYPA
-132 AQPGPVNGLF
+132 AQPGPINGQF
-142 ASSPAM
+142 STSPAM

-157 RAGSVQNSQ
+157 RVGSLPDSRTGVPQPVQNSQ
-166 RVQNQPG
+166 PVRNSQPVQNLHPVQNSQPG
-173 PTARPTA
+173 PTAHSSA
-180 RPLQQPQAPSLPGM
+180 RPLQQPQAPFSPGV
-194 HQPNPVIRQ
+194 HPPNPAIRQ
-203 FGHPGAAPVQNGQAP
+203 FGHPGAAPVQNGHA
-218 QNGHTLQ
+218 LQ
-225 NGQAMPVAPP
+225 NGQAVPMAPP
-235 PAVPVHPPIQQA
+235 TAPPTR
-247 GFNPAPGNR
+247 APMPQTGLTSAPDSR
-256 PEPALSMTAQ
+256 FESALPMTAQ

-271 LLVKPVRPA
+271 LLVKRPVRPA
-280 PAGGWRKALYTMSGR
+280 PVGGWRKALYTLSGR

-304 DQHVVEL
+304 EQHLVEL

-336 TTTTATLGSMFA
+336 TTTTATLGSMFG

-395 RGYTSQNQHRL
+395 RGYTSQNRHRL

-423 VDYTRT
+423 GDYTRT

-483 LDAHGYGRLVATS
+483 LDAHGYSRLVATS

-526 RLIPFD
+526 KLIPFD

-560 VAQDFPASPFGL
+560 VAQDFPASPFAL
-572 PGR
+572 TGR

>member
-1 MADKIEDAGAGKIE
+1 MADKIE

-29 PTRRHPRASAPEPS
+29 PTRREPRASAPEPS
-43 SASVPGDVR
+43 SDSVPSDVR

-65 QLAGQAPS
+65 QVAGQAPG
-73 APAGPPPLTTS
+73 APAAPPPTT
-84 VTPAAGTP
+84 TPAA
-92 QSPGSAQAPDP
+92 
-103 KAPAPDTPV
+103 PV
-112 PNTSAPETSG
+112 PG
-122 PNTPVIQYPA
+122 PKTPVIQYPA
-132 AQPGPVNGLF
+132 AQPGPINGQF
-142 ASSPAM
+142 STSPAM

-157 RAGSVQNSQ
+157 RGGSLPDSRTGVPQPVQNSQ
-166 RVQNQPG
+166 PVRNLQPVQNSQPG
-173 PTARPTA
+173 PTAHSSA
-180 RPLQQPQAPSLPGM
+180 RPLQQPQAPFSPGV
-194 HQPNPVIRQ
+194 HPPNPAIRQ
-203 FGHPGAAPVQNGQAP
+203 FGHPGAAPVQNGHA
-218 QNGHTLQ
+218 LQ
-225 NGQAMPVAPP
+225 NGQAVPMAPP
-235 PAVPVHPPIQQA
+235 TAPPTR
-247 GFNPAPGNR
+247 APMPQSGLTSAPDSR
-256 PEPALSMTAQ
+256 FESALPMTAQ

-271 LLVKPVRPA
+271 LLVKRPVRPA
-280 PAGGWRKALYTMSGR
+280 PVGGWRKALYTLSGR

-304 DQHVVEL
+304 EQHLVEL

-336 TTTTATLGSMFA
+336 TTTTATLGSMFG

-395 RGYTSQNQHRL
+395 RGYTSQNRHRL

-423 VDYTRT
+423 GDYTRT

-483 LDAHGYGRLVATS
+483 LDAHGYSRLVATS

-526 RLIPFD
+526 KLIPFD

-560 VAQDFPASPFGL
+560 VAQDFPASPFAL
-572 PGR
+572 TGR

>member
-1 MADKIEDAGAGKIE
+1 MADKIE

-29 PTRRHPRASAPEPS
+29 PTRREPRASAPEPS
-43 SASVPGDVR
+43 SDSVPSDVR

-65 QLAGQAPS
+65 QVAGQAPS
-73 APAGPPPLTTS
+73 APAAPPPTT
-84 VTPAAGTP
+84 TPAAPVTG
-92 QSPGSAQAPDP
+92 P
-103 KAPAPDTPV
+103 K
-112 PNTSAPETSG
+112 
-122 PNTPVIQYPA
+122 TPVIQYPA
-132 AQPGPVNGLF
+132 AQPGPINGQF
-142 ASSPAM
+142 STSPAM

-157 RAGSVQNSQ
+157 RGGSLPDSRTGVPQPVQNSQ
-166 RVQNQPG
+166 PVRNLQPVQNSQPG
-173 PTARPTA
+173 PTAHSSA
-180 RPLQQPQAPSLPGM
+180 RPLQQPQAPFSPGV
-194 HQPNPVIRQ
+194 HPPNPAIRQ
-203 FGHPGAAPVQNGQAP
+203 FGHPGAAPVQNGHA
-218 QNGHTLQ
+218 LQ
-225 NGQAMPVAPP
+225 NGQAVPMAPP
-235 PAVPVHPPIQQA
+235 TAPPTR
-247 GFNPAPGNR
+247 APMPQSGLTSAPDSR
-256 PEPALSMTAQ
+256 FESALPMTAQ

-271 LLVKPVRPA
+271 LLVKRPVRPA
-280 PAGGWRKALYTMSGR
+280 PVGGWRKALYTLSGR

-304 DQHVVEL
+304 EQHLVEL

-336 TTTTATLGSMFA
+336 TTTTATLGSMFG

-395 RGYTSQNQHRL
+395 RGYTSQNRHRL

-423 VDYTRT
+423 GDYTRT

-483 LDAHGYGRLVATS
+483 LDAHGYSRLVATS

-526 RLIPFD
+526 KLIPFD

-560 VAQDFPASPFGL
+560 VAQDFPASPFAL
-572 PGR
+572 TGR

>member
-1 MADKIEDAGAGKIE
+1 MADKIE

-29 PTRRHPRASAPEPS
+29 PTRREPRASAPEPS
-43 SASVPGDVR
+43 SDSVPSDVR

-65 QLAGQAPS
+65 QVAGQAPS
-73 APAGPPPLTTS
+73 APAAPPPTT
-84 VTPAAGTP
+84 TPAA
-92 QSPGSAQAPDP
+92 
-103 KAPAPDTPV
+103 PV
-112 PNTSAPETSG
+112 PG
-122 PNTPVIQYPA
+122 PKTPVIQYPA
-132 AQPGPVNGLF
+132 AQPGPINGQF
-142 ASSPAM
+142 STSPAM

-157 RAGSVQNSQ
+157 RGGSLPDSRTGVPQPVQNSQ
-166 RVQNQPG
+166 PVRNSQPVQNLQPVQNSQPG
-173 PTARPTA
+173 PTAHSSA
-180 RPLQQPQAPSLPGM
+180 RPLQQPQAPFSPGV
-194 HQPNPVIRQ
+194 HPPNPAIRQ
-203 FGHPGAAPVQNGQAP
+203 FGHPGAAPVQNGHA
-218 QNGHTLQ
+218 LQ
-225 NGQAMPVAPP
+225 NGQAVPMAPP
-235 PAVPVHPPIQQA
+235 TAPPTR
-247 GFNPAPGNR
+247 APMPQSGLTSAPDSR
-256 PEPALSMTAQ
+256 FESALPMTAQ

-271 LLVKPVRPA
+271 LLVKRPVRPA
-280 PAGGWRKALYTMSGR
+280 PVGGWRKALYTLSGR

-304 DQHVVEL
+304 EQHLVEL

-336 TTTTATLGSMFA
+336 TTTTATLGSMFG

-395 RGYTSQNQHRL
+395 RGYTSQNRHRL

-423 VDYTRT
+423 GDYTRT

-483 LDAHGYGRLVATS
+483 LDAHGYSRLVATS

-526 RLIPFD
+526 KLIPFD

-560 VAQDFPASPFGL
+560 VAQDFPASPFAL
-572 PGR
+572 TGR

>member
-1 MADKIEDAGAGKIE
+1 MADKIE

-29 PTRRHPRASAPEPS
+29 PTRREPRGSAPEPS
-43 SASVPGDVR
+43 SDSVPSDVR

-65 QLAGQAPS
+65 QVAGQAPG
-73 APAGPPPLTTS
+73 APAAPPPTT
-84 VTPAAGTP
+84 TPAA
-92 QSPGSAQAPDP
+92 
-103 KAPAPDTPV
+103 PV
-112 PNTSAPETSG
+112 PG
-122 PNTPVIQYPA
+122 PKTPVIQYPA
-132 AQPGPVNGLF
+132 AQPGPINGQF
-142 ASSPAM
+142 STSPAM

-157 RAGSVQNSQ
+157 RGGSLPDSRTGVPQPVQNSQ
-166 RVQNQPG
+166 PVRNSQPVQNLQPVQNSQPG
-173 PTARPTA
+173 PTAHSSA
-180 RPLQQPQAPSLPGM
+180 RPLQQPQAPFSPGV
-194 HQPNPVIRQ
+194 HPPNPAIRQ
-203 FGHPGAAPVQNGQAP
+203 FGHPGAAPVQNGHA
-218 QNGHTLQ
+218 LQ
-225 NGQAMPVAPP
+225 NGQAVPMAPP
-235 PAVPVHPPIQQA
+235 TAPPTR
-247 GFNPAPGNR
+247 APMPQTGLTSAPDSR
-256 PEPALSMTAQ
+256 FESALPMTAQ

-271 LLVKPVRPA
+271 LLVKRPVRPA
-280 PAGGWRKALYTMSGR
+280 PVGGWRKALYTLSGR

-304 DQHVVEL
+304 EQHLVEL

-336 TTTTATLGSMFA
+336 TTTTATLGSMFG

-395 RGYTSQNQHRL
+395 RGYTSQNRHRL

-423 VDYTRT
+423 GDYTRT

-483 LDAHGYGRLVATS
+483 LDAHGYSRLVATS

-526 RLIPFD
+526 KLIPFD

-560 VAQDFPASPFGL
+560 VAQDFPASPFAL
-572 PGR
+572 TGR

>member
-1 MADKIEDAGAGKIE
+1 MADKIE

-29 PTRRHPRASAPEPS
+29 PTRREPRASAPEPS
-43 SASVPGDVR
+43 SASVPSDVR

-65 QLAGQAPS
+65 QVAGQAPS
-73 APAGPPPLTTS
+73 APAAPPPTT
-84 VTPAAGTP
+84 TPAA
-92 QSPGSAQAPDP
+92 
-103 KAPAPDTPV
+103 PV
-112 PNTSAPETSG
+112 PG
-122 PNTPVIQYPA
+122 PKTPVIQYPA
-132 AQPGPVNGLF
+132 AQPGPINGQF
-142 ASSPAM
+142 STSPAM

-157 RAGSVQNSQ
+157 RGGSLPDSRTGVPQPVQNSQ
-166 RVQNQPG
+166 PVQNLQPVQNSQPG
-173 PTARPTA
+173 PTAHSSA
-180 RPLQQPQAPSLPGM
+180 RPLQQPQAPFSPGV
-194 HQPNPVIRQ
+194 HPPNPAIRQ
-203 FGHPGAAPVQNGQAP
+203 FGHPGAAPVQNGHA
-218 QNGHTLQ
+218 LQ
-225 NGQAMPVAPP
+225 NGQAVPMAPP
-235 PAVPVHPPIQQA
+235 TAPPTR
-247 GFNPAPGNR
+247 APMPQSGLTSAPDSR
-256 PEPALSMTAQ
+256 FESALPMTAQ

-271 LLVKPVRPA
+271 LLVKRPVRPA
-280 PAGGWRKALYTMSGR
+280 PVGGWRKALYTLSGR

-304 DQHVVEL
+304 EQHLVEL

-336 TTTTATLGSMFA
+336 TTTTATLGSMFG

-395 RGYTSQNQHRL
+395 RGYTSQNRHRL

-423 VDYTRT
+423 GDYTRT

-483 LDAHGYGRLVATS
+483 LDAHGYSRLVATS

-526 RLIPFD
+526 KLIPFD

-552 AVLELAAV
+552 AMLELAAV
-560 VAQDFPASPFGL
+560 VAQDFPASPFAL
-572 PGR
+572 TGR

>member
-1 MADKIEDAGAGKIE
+1 
-15 DAGAGLWEPVRPAE
+15 
-29 PTRRHPRASAPEPS
+29 
-43 SASVPGDVR
+43 
-52 SLFVAPVDSGPLQ
+52 
-65 QLAGQAPS
+65 
-73 APAGPPPLTTS
+73 
-84 VTPAAGTP
+84 
-92 QSPGSAQAPDP
+92 
-103 KAPAPDTPV
+103 
-112 PNTSAPETSG
+112 
-122 PNTPVIQYPA
+122 
-132 AQPGPVNGLF
+132 
-142 ASSPAM
+142 M

-166 RVQNQPG
+166 PVQNPQPVQRSQPVQNQPG
-173 PTARPTA
+173 PTAHPSA
-180 RPLQQPQAPSLPGM
+180 RPLQQPQAPSPGM

-203 FGHPGAAPVQNGQAP
+203 FGHPGSSPVQNGQAL

-225 NGQAMPVAPP
+225 NGQAMPVSPP
-235 PAVPVHPPIQQA
+235 PAAPVHPPIQQA
-247 GFNPAPGNR
+247 GFNAAPGNR
-256 PEPALSMTAQ
+256 PEPALPMTAQ

-395 RGYTSQNQHRL
+395 RGYTSQNHHRL

-483 LDAHGYGRLVATS
+483 LDAHGYSRLVATS

>member
-1 MADKIEDAGAGKIE
+1 MADKIE

-29 PTRRHPRASAPEPS
+29 PTRREPRASAPEPS
-43 SASVPGDVR
+43 SDSVPSDVR

-65 QLAGQAPS
+65 QVAGQAPG
-73 APAGPPPLTTS
+73 APAAPPPTT
-84 VTPAAGTP
+84 TPAA
-92 QSPGSAQAPDP
+92 
-103 KAPAPDTPV
+103 PV
-112 PNTSAPETSG
+112 PG
-122 PNTPVIQYPA
+122 PKTPVIQYPA
-132 AQPGPVNGLF
+132 AQPGPINGQF
-142 ASSPAM
+142 STSPAM

-157 RAGSVQNSQ
+157 RGGSLPDSRTGVPQPVQNLHPVQNS
-166 RVQNQPG
+166 QPG
-173 PTARPTA
+173 PTAHSSA
-180 RPLQQPQAPSLPGM
+180 RPLQQPQAPFSPGV
-194 HQPNPVIRQ
+194 HPPNPAIRQ
-203 FGHPGAAPVQNGQAP
+203 FGHPGAAPVQNG
-218 QNGHTLQ
+218 HTLQ
-225 NGQAMPVAPP
+225 NGQAVPMAPP
-235 PAVPVHPPIQQA
+235 TAPPTR
-247 GFNPAPGNR
+247 APMPQTGLTSAPDSR
-256 PEPALSMTAQ
+256 FESALPMTAQ

-271 LLVKPVRPA
+271 LLVKRPVRPA
-280 PAGGWRKALYTMSGR
+280 PVGGWRKALYTLSGR

-304 DQHVVEL
+304 EQHLVEL

-336 TTTTATLGSMFA
+336 TTTTATLGSMFG

-395 RGYTSQNQHRL
+395 RGYTSQNRHRL

-423 VDYTRT
+423 GDYTRT

-483 LDAHGYGRLVATS
+483 LDAHGYSRLVATS

-526 RLIPFD
+526 KLIPFD

-560 VAQDFPASPFGL
+560 VAQDFPASPFAL
-572 PGR
+572 TGR

>member
-1 MADKIEDAGAGKIE
+1 
-15 DAGAGLWEPVRPAE
+15 VQ
-29 PTRRHPRASAPEPS
+29 SAP
-43 SASVPGDVR
+43 
-52 SLFVAPVDSGPLQ
+52 PL
-65 QLAGQAPS
+65 
-73 APAGPPPLTTS
+73 
-84 VTPAAGTP
+84 
-92 QSPGSAQAPDP
+92 
-103 KAPAPDTPV
+103 
-112 PNTSAPETSG
+112 
-122 PNTPVIQYPA
+122 
-132 AQPGPVNGLF
+132 
-142 ASSPAM
+142 
-148 PMQTYEPTN
+148 
-157 RAGSVQNSQ
+157 
-166 RVQNQPG
+166 QNQPG
-173 PTARPTA
+173 PTARPSA
-180 RPLQQPQAPSLPGM
+180 GPPQQPQALSSPGA
-194 HQPNPVIRQ
+194 QPPNPEIRQ
-203 FGHPGAAPVQNGQAP
+203 FGHPGAAPVQNG
-218 QNGHTLQ
+218 HTLQYGQPLQ
-225 NGQAMPVAPP
+225 NGQAIPNGQALPNGQGLPVAP
-235 PAVPVHPPIQQA
+235 AAPVHPQMQQT
-247 GFNPAPGNR
+247 GFNSAPGNL
-256 PEPALSMTAQ
+256 PEQALPMTAQ

-395 RGYTSQNQHRL
+395 RGYTSQNRHRL

-423 VDYTRT
+423 GDYTRT

-483 LDAHGYGRLVATS
+483 LDAHGYSRLVATS

-504 PRSGKVDLPRVVEHF
+504 PRSGKVDIPRVVEHF

-545 LRPGTRE
+545 LRPGTRQ

-560 VAQDFPASPFGL
+560 VAQDFPTSPFGF

>member
-1 MADKIEDAGAGKIE
+1 MADKIE

-29 PTRRHPRASAPEPS
+29 PTRREPRASAPETS
-43 SASVPGDVR
+43 SDSVPSDVR

-65 QLAGQAPS
+65 QVAGQAPG
-73 APAGPPPLTTS
+73 APAAPPPTT
-84 VTPAAGTP
+84 TPAA
-92 QSPGSAQAPDP
+92 
-103 KAPAPDTPV
+103 PV
-112 PNTSAPETSG
+112 PG
-122 PNTPVIQYPA
+122 PKTPVIQYPA
-132 AQPGPVNGLF
+132 AQPGPINGQF
-142 ASSPAM
+142 STSPAM

-157 RAGSVQNSQ
+157 RGGSLPDSRTGVPQPVQNSQ
-166 RVQNQPG
+166 PVRNSQPVQNLQPVQNSQPG
-173 PTARPTA
+173 PTAHSSA
-180 RPLQQPQAPSLPGM
+180 RPLPQPQVPFSPGV
-194 HQPNPVIRQ
+194 HPPNPAIRQ
-203 FGHPGAAPVQNGQAP
+203 FGHPGAAPVQNGHA
-218 QNGHTLQ
+218 LQ
-225 NGQAMPVAPP
+225 NGQAVPMAPP
-235 PAVPVHPPIQQA
+235 TAPPTR
-247 GFNPAPGNR
+247 APMPQTGLTSAPDSR
-256 PEPALSMTAQ
+256 FESALPMTAH

-271 LLVKPVRPA
+271 LLVKRPVRPA
-280 PAGGWRKALYTMSGR
+280 PVGGWRKALYTLSGR

-304 DQHVVEL
+304 EQHLVEL

-336 TTTTATLGSMFA
+336 TTTTATLGSMFG

-395 RGYTSQNQHRL
+395 RGYTSQNRHRL

-423 VDYTRT
+423 GDYTRT

-483 LDAHGYGRLVATS
+483 LDAHGYSRLVATS

-526 RLIPFD
+526 KLIPFD

-560 VAQDFPASPFGL
+560 VAQDFPASPFAL
-572 PGR
+572 TGR

>member
-1 MADKIEDAGAGKIE
+1 MADKIE

-29 PTRRHPRASAPEPS
+29 PTRREPRASASEPS
-43 SASVPGDVR
+43 SDSVPSDVR

-65 QLAGQAPS
+65 QVAGQAPS
-73 APAGPPPLTTS
+73 APAAPPPTT
-84 VTPAAGTP
+84 TPAA
-92 QSPGSAQAPDP
+92 
-103 KAPAPDTPV
+103 PV
-112 PNTSAPETSG
+112 PG
-122 PNTPVIQYPA
+122 PKTPVIQYPA
-132 AQPGPVNGLF
+132 AQPGPINGQF
-142 ASSPAM
+142 STSPAM

-157 RAGSVQNSQ
+157 RGGSLPDSRTGVPQPVQNSQ
-166 RVQNQPG
+166 PVRNSQPVQNLHPVQNSQPG
-173 PTARPTA
+173 PTAHSSA
-180 RPLQQPQAPSLPGM
+180 RPLQQPQAPFSPGV
-194 HQPNPVIRQ
+194 HPPNPAIRQ
-203 FGHPGAAPVQNGQAP
+203 FGHPGAAPVQNG
-218 QNGHTLQ
+218 HTLQ
-225 NGQAMPVAPP
+225 NGQAVPMAPP
-235 PAVPVHPPIQQA
+235 TVPPTR
-247 GFNPAPGNR
+247 APMPQTGLTSAPDSR
-256 PEPALSMTAQ
+256 FESALPMTAQ

-271 LLVKPVRPA
+271 LLVKRPVRPA
-280 PAGGWRKALYTMSGR
+280 PVGGWRKALYTLSGR

-304 DQHVVEL
+304 EQHLVEL

-336 TTTTATLGSMFA
+336 TTTTATLGSMFG

-395 RGYTSQNQHRL
+395 RGYTSQNRHRL

-423 VDYTRT
+423 GDYTRT

-483 LDAHGYGRLVATS
+483 LDAHGYSRLVATS

-526 RLIPFD
+526 KLIPFD

-560 VAQDFPASPFGL
+560 VAQDFPASPFAL
-572 PGR
+572 TGR